1 MARDDSFSFDADE
14 LPDPSQADDPA
25 KVAAVAEG
33 TYRSSWSRLK
43 NAAYST
49 TYCCIANTG
58 NLLLPAAER
67 ICEKNHHPA
76 ERAFLLAFNHS
87 RLVGGPALGA
97 VSLVAFAQESF
108 VRLAYQVALELR
120 LQRSRTHRSRGLGQ
134 AIATNVAEFESQ
146 SFGERCR
153 RLLAE
158 LRAPFPR
165 GALQQAADLMTFRN
179 SVAHDSP
186 LLSLSTGQEQA
197 LVYGSPQARRTK
209 IGPFNTLESE
219 TCPVRLRHVKAAI
232 DAHDH
237 LVDYC
242 FQRATRARWAD
253 FMEGFSDG
261 IGLRLKDAFNPEGW
275 YKKLT
280 ELSRDWERD
289 YQQLTVAPLGSFIE
303 MRNAIQRRGTM
314 RKL

>member
-67 ICEKNHHPA
+67 ICEKNRHPA

-134 AIATNVAEFESQ
+134 AIATNVAEFE
-146 SFGERCR
+146 
-153 RLLAE
+153 
-158 LRAPFPR
+158 
-165 GALQQAADLMTFRN
+165 
-179 SVAHDSP
+179 
-186 LLSLSTGQEQA
+186 
-197 LVYGSPQARRTK
+197 
-209 IGPFNTLESE
+209 
-219 TCPVRLRHVKAAI
+219 
-232 DAHDH
+232 
-237 LVDYC
+237 
-242 FQRATRARWAD
+242 
-253 FMEGFSDG
+253 
-261 IGLRLKDAFNPEGW
+261 
-275 YKKLT
+275 
-280 ELSRDWERD
+280 
-289 YQQLTVAPLGSFIE
+289 
-303 MRNAIQRRGTM
+303 
-314 RKL
+314 